1 MGMIGRDD
9 ACRVRWRPGM
19 LSTDE
24 TQPIRCLAGAEL
36 RGSRPRKSLMR
47 MAPPSTDFPSQE
59 GISGMMMRL
68 QGNMDRLE
76 NYQDEHKLRGTYRN
90 G

>member
-1 MGMIGRDD
+1 
-9 ACRVRWRPGM
+9 M

-24 TQPIRCLAGAEL
+24 TQPIRCLAGEL
-36 RGSRPRKSLMR
+36 RGSRPRKFLMR

-68 QGNMDRLE
+68 QGNMDGLE